1 MANEKPKRLFYLGGI
16 TRDPN
21 DGLPGIPARDLDE
34 ADIALLSDEQIEE
47 ALTEPPFAEGSP
59 YRGALYQ
66 VSQPTRGGKPVAPA
80 GSQGSEGTTGASG
93 ATEPTGPKE

>member
-16 TRDPN
+16 TRAPDE
-21 DGLPGIPARDLDE
+21 GLPGIPARDLDE
-34 ADIALLSDEQIEE
+34 ADIANLSEEQIEE

-66 VSQPTRGGKPVAPA
+66 VSQPTRGGKPVTPA
-80 GSQGSEGTTGASG
+80 ATRTTEPASG
-93 ATEPTGPKE
+93 VPDAEQPKE